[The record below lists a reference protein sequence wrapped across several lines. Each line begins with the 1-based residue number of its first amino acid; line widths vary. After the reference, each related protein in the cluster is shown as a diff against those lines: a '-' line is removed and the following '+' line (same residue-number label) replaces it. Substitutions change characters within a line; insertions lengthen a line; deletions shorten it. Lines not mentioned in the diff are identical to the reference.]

1 MKMAKK
7 IGVILSGCGVYDG
20 SEIYET
26 VITLLAIDRAGAEA
40 VCMAPNIEQMH
51 VINHLLGEPA
61 EGESR
66 NVLVESAR
74 ITRGDIRDIADVT
87 VNDFDAL
94 ILPGGFGAAKNLCN
108 FAVKG
113 PDCDVN
119 PEVARLVKDV
129 VAAKKPLAAIC
140 IAPALLAKVL
150 GPINSPALTI
160 GKDEEVAGALSK
172 MGAKH
177 IQCPVEEAVVDRENK
192 IVSSPAYMLA
202 GSISEAAEGIEK
214 TVQELIGLIE

>member
-1 MKMAKK
+1 MAKR
-7 IGVILSGCGVYDG
+7 IGVVLSGCGVYDG

-26 VITLLAIDRAGAEA
+26 VITLLAIDRAGTEA

-51 VINHLLGEPA
+51 VINHLVGEPA

-74 ITRGDIRDIADVT
+74 IARGNIRDAAEVT
-87 VNDFDAL
+87 VSDFDAL
-94 ILPGGFGAAKNLCN
+94 ILPGGFGAAKNLCD
-108 FAVKG
+108 FAVNG
-113 PDCDVN
+113 PDCNVN
-119 PEVARLVKDV
+119 ADVARLVKET

-160 GKDEEVAGALSK
+160 GTDEATAEALNK

-177 IQCPVEEAVVDRENK
+177 VECPVTEAVVDKENK

-202 GSISEAAEGIEK
+202 GSISEAATGIEK
-214 TVQELIGLIE
+214 TVQELIEMID